1 MKKVEDYRQH
11 ATECRMMASRSRSPE
26 EKTML
31 MNMAATWE
39 SLAADREAKI
49 ERQER
54 DPVAAS
60 IPIDRLNASN
70 DE

>member
-31 MNMAATWE
+31 MNISGLSSRKDTTTPTGMT
-39 SLAADREAKI
+39 
-49 ERQER
+49 
-54 DPVAAS
+54 V
-60 IPIDRLNASN
+60 
-70 DE
+70 